1 MMMADDKKKR
11 VAMIVAKLSP
21 AKPSQESESE
31 ETPEPDDSMDM
42 GLEAAAEDIMS
53 SWQAKDPKAFASA
66 LKSFIQMCQDY
77 PEQEESP
84 ESAPEAE

>member
-21 AKPSQESESE
+21 SKPAPESEDAS
-31 ETPEPDDSMDM
+31 EPDDSMDM
-42 GLEAAAEDIMS
+42 GLESAAEDIMA
-53 SWQAKDPKAFASA
+53 AKDPKAFASA

-77 PEQEESP
+77 PEQESP
-84 ESAPEAE
+84 AEDMSEPSEEAE